1 MKNYPKSHNLIQSDY
16 VTIPIETYLKL
27 YGDVMLQEYKFP
39 EKKSSDG
46 FYHMWIPD
54 DSKKSGRRQLK
65 ASTLEILKNKVR
77 AIELEKNKIEKKTFK
92 ECYEDINR
100 KKLSR
105 IKSESKL
112 YSAKNTVRK
121 SDYEYKRFFE
131 GTKFEEKFIDEITRK
146 DIEDIYEYNLA
157 RYDLKKK
164 AADGMRVILS
174 KVFQYAFSEYL
185 VSENVYLRCNFT
197 LFKDMIIEDVSISQ
211 RVYSDIDTFKILEYT
226 RNFQKEKPKYI
237 PAYALE
243 LQILIGARRGELPPL
258 SWDDIF
264 DDRIWIHKEQL
275 NTKDGF
281 VIVDHTKTHVE
292 RYFPI
297 TKDVR
302 EVIKKLKFVHDNFY
316 PDSELLFPG
325 TANTGAISNNVVYQ
339 FYKRSIHNLGI
350 AETPGITKG
359 THSFRRNAITGTVN
373 KSGGNIYMASKLYG
387 NSPRTAEKNYY
398 TGINLAEALEVL
410 EK

>member
-1 MKNYPKSHNLIQSDY
+1 MKKSFVSPQPSAEY
-16 VTIPIETYLKL
+16 VTIPKETYLKL
-27 YGDVMLQEYKFP
+27 YGDVLLQDYKFP
-39 EKKSSDG
+39 TKKSSDG
-46 FYHMWIPD
+46 FYHMWIDD
-54 DSKKSGRRQLK
+54 DSKKSGRRQIK
-65 ASTLEILKNKVR
+65 ATTLEILKNKVR
-77 AIELEKNKIEKKTFK
+77 AFELEKGRPEKKTFK
-92 ECYEDINR
+92 DIYEEINK
-100 KKLSR
+100 KKLQR
-105 IKSESKL
+105 IKSESKV
-112 YSAKNTVRK
+112 YSAKNTIRK

-146 DIEDIYEYNLA
+146 DIEDIYEWNLA

-164 AADGMRVILS
+164 AADGIRVIFS

-185 VSENVYLRCNFT
+185 VSENVYLRCNFSQ
-197 LFKDMIIEDVSISQ
+197 FKDMIIEDVPISQ
-211 RVYSDIDTFKILEYT
+211 RVYSDIDTFKILEYI
-226 RNFQKEKPKYI
+226 RAFQIEKPKYI

-243 LQILIGARRGELPPL
+243 LQILMGARRGELPPL
-258 SWDDIF
+258 SWSDIF

-275 NTKDGF
+275 NTKTGF

-302 EVIKKLKFVHDNFY
+302 KVLQKLKVVHDKYY

-350 AETPGITKG
+350 KETPGITKG
-359 THSFRRNAITGTVN
+359 THSFRRNTITGTVN
-373 KSGGNIYMASKLYG
+373 KSGGNIYLASKLYG

-398 TGINLAEALEVL
+398 TGIDLVAARELL